1 MVSLSFAF
9 PLDYRVIV
17 ARSMA
22 LTSNLAVPTYQEMP
36 TRTMARLNDTKTFDL
51 ATLGEGNQKFMQ
63 QRLAFKLTDPL
74 VESPPIMF
82 IGCSDNRLSPQ
93 TIFQTT
99 IGGALSHFN
108 LANQFKRED
117 LSAQAAVTQ
126 AVERMGVQHI
136 VVLGHYGCDSVH
148 KAMDTKPMEYML
160 EQWLRPVVGVFTR
173 SKRFEIKKLIN
184 SRRWH
189 DDAGA
194 AEADD
199 DAFHALVEEN
209 VKATVMNLRNQGVL
223 SNAYSRRNKTNK
235 LRVFVHGLV
244 VNEETGVVM
253 DLNVSFGPPEQTIPK
268 LPFEVIVKQK
278 RRNSFG
284 KFKPKAT
291 KLEPTATSTAVI
303 ETTPSS
309 LPTRS

>member
-1 MVSLSFAF
+1 MAA
-9 PLDYRVIV
+9 IV
-17 ARSMA
+17 CIRPWIRNPWNICWS
-22 LTSNLAVPTYQEMP
+22 SGY
-36 TRTMARLNDTKTFDL
+36 
-51 ATLGEGNQKFMQ
+51 
-63 QRLAFKLTDPL
+63 
-74 VESPPIMF
+74 
-82 IGCSDNRLSPQ
+82 
-93 TIFQTT
+93 
-99 IGGALSHFN
+99 
-108 LANQFKRED
+108 D
-117 LSAQAAVTQ
+117 LSLASLLVP
-126 AVERMGVQHI
+126 RD
-136 VVLGHYGCDSVH
+136 L
-148 KAMDTKPMEYML
+148 KL
-160 EQWLRPVVGVFTR
+160 
-173 SKRFEIKKLIN
+173 KKLIN

-291 KLEPTATSTAVI
+291 KLGPTATSTAVI